1 MSLSFYNSTVTLFT
15 RQLANLSE
23 VLAKGAAYAESKKI
37 DPLVLTSARLAPD
50 MLPLARQIHL
60 ATDSIKGAG
69 ARLAG
74 IEVPSFADTETTFPE
89 LQERIAKTVAFLK
102 TLKPEQFEGS
112 PTREIHFKSGKVEHH
127 FTAEDYLL
135 KFVFPNVFFHLTTAY
150 AILRHNGVDLGKSD
164 YLGKLAA

>member
-15 RQLANLSE
+15 RQLANLSD
-23 VLAKGAAYAESKKI
+23 VLAKGEAYAKAKNI

-50 MLPLARQIHL
+50 MFPLSRQIQI

-74 IEVPSFADTETTFPE
+74 VEVPSFADTETTFPE
-89 LQERIAKTVAFLK
+89 LQERIAKTAAFLK
-102 TLKPEQFEGS
+102 TLKPEQFEGAA
-112 PTREIHFKSGKVEHH
+112 TRTITFKTGKTEHN
-127 FTAEDYLL
+127 FTGEDYLL
-135 KFVFPNVFFHLTTAY
+135 KFVLPNSFFHLTTAY

-164 YLGKLAA
+164 YLGNLAA